1 MKRGINKK
9 GQFYLLAAIII
20 ISLIIGFSA
29 VSNYTKKTSPAK
41 LYDLGE
47 ELGIE
52 SVEVIEY
59 GVYNQLG
66 EGLSNLTIHFTGIYT
81 SFVGEGKEMYFIV
94 GDENDVFLYT
104 YKDITGG
111 TVTIDIG
118 QGQSKLE
125 IINKELK
132 KENITPAPG
141 EDIIV
146 VIKGIKYN
154 FKLKPGEIFYF
165 VIVQQIDGET
175 YVVTG

>member
-1 MKRGINKK
+1 MKKEMNKK

-20 ISLIIGFSA
+20 ISLIIGFST
-29 VSNYTKKTSPAK
+29 VSNYVKKTSPAK

-66 EGLSNLTIHFTGIYT
+66 EGISNLTIHFTGIYT

-94 GDENDVFLYT
+94 GDIDDVYLYT

-111 TVTIDIG
+111 IVTIDVG
-118 QGQSKLE
+118 EGHSKLE
-125 IINKELK
+125 ITNKELT

-141 EDIIV
+141 EDIV
-146 VIKGIKYN
+146 VMIKGIEYN

-165 VIVQQIDGET
+165 IIVQQIDGET